1 VPEVAGSE
9 TILQVHDLSRHFG
22 GLKAVDGV
30 SFHVKKGEILGLIG
44 PNGAGKTTCFNVISG
59 VYKPTAGSIYL
70 DGEQIDGLPAQEI
83 AAKGIGR
90 TFQIVRPFAG
100 MTARRNVLVGIGM
113 PRYTSFTRSWPV
125 FNTEKN
131 REHAAGFLRDVGI
144 ENLAETSSATLS
156 LGNLRRLEIARALA
170 LEPKL
175 LLLDESFSGLSQEEI
190 GKMMKLVETIR
201 DRGISV
207 LLIEHNMRVAMTLC
221 RRLVVLDHGQKLA
234 EGPPEEIRSD
244 ERVIEAYLGKGAS
257 GNA

>member
-1 VPEVAGSE
+1 VADNGMILEVKE
-9 TILQVHDLSRHFG
+9 LSRHFG

-30 SFHVKKGEILGLIG
+30 SFHVQKGEILGLIG

-59 VYKPTAGSIYL
+59 VYKPTAGKVL
-70 DGEQIDGLPAQEI
+70 LEGEQIDGRPAHDI
-83 AAKGIGR
+83 ASKGIGR

-100 MTARRNVLVGIGM
+100 MTARRNVLVGLGM
-113 PRYTSFTRSWPV
+113 PRYTSMSRSWPV

-131 REHAAGFLRDVGI
+131 RGRASEFLRDVGI
-144 ENLAETSSATLS
+144 EDLAETSSATLS

-170 LEPKL
+170 LEPRL

-221 RRLVVLDHGQKLA
+221 KRLVVLDHGRKLA
-234 EGPPEEIRSD
+234 EGSPEEIRSD

>member
-1 VPEVAGSE
+1 MILEVKE
-9 TILQVHDLSRHFG
+9 LSRHFG

-30 SFHVKKGEILGLIG
+30 SFHVEKGEIMGLIG

-59 VYKPTAGSIYL
+59 VYKPTAGKVL
-70 DGEQIDGLPAQEI
+70 LEGEQIDGLPAHDI
-83 AAKGIGR
+83 ASKGIGR

-100 MTARRNVLVGIGM
+100 MTARRNVLVGLGM
-113 PRYTSFTRSWPV
+113 PRYTSMSKSWPV
-125 FNTEKN
+125 FNTKKA
-131 REHAAGFLRDVGI
+131 RERAAEFLRDVGI
-144 ENLAETSSATLS
+144 EDLAESSSATLS

-170 LEPKL
+170 LEPRL

>member
-1 VPEVAGSE
+1 
-9 TILQVHDLSRHFG
+9 
-22 GLKAVDGV
+22 
-30 SFHVKKGEILGLIG
+30 
-44 PNGAGKTTCFNVISG
+44 
-59 VYKPTAGSIYL
+59 
-70 DGEQIDGLPAQEI
+70 
-83 AAKGIGR
+83 
-90 TFQIVRPFAG
+90 
-100 MTARRNVLVGIGM
+100 
-113 PRYTSFTRSWPV
+113 
-125 FNTEKN
+125 
-131 REHAAGFLRDVGI
+131 VGI

>member
-1 VPEVAGSE
+1 VAGSE

-70 DGEQIDGLPAQEI
+70 DGEQIDGLPAHEI

>member
-1 VPEVAGSE
+1 MAGSE
-9 TILQVHDLSRHFG
+9 MILQVKNLSRHFG

-30 SFHVKKGEILGLIG
+30 SFHVEKGEIMGLIG

-70 DGEQIDGLPAQEI
+70 DGEQIDGLPAHDI
-83 AAKGIGR
+83 AAKGVGR

-113 PRYTSFTRSWPV
+113 PRYTSFSRSWPV
-125 FNTEKN
+125 FNTGKS
-131 REHAAGFLRDVGI
+131 RERAAGFLREVGI
-144 ENLAETSSATLS
+144 EDLAESPSATLS

-221 RRLVVLDHGQKLA
+221 RRLVVLDHGQKLT

>member
-70 DGEQIDGLPAQEI
+70 DGEQIDGLPAHEI

-90 TFQIVRPFAG
+90 TFQIVRPFSG

-113 PRYTSFTRSWPV
+113 PRYTSFVRSWPV

-131 REHAAGFLRDVGI
+131 RERAAGFLRDVGI

>member
-1 VPEVAGSE
+1 VAGSE
-9 TILQVHDLSRHFG
+9 GGEMILQVQDLSRHFG

-70 DGEQIDGLPAQEI
+70 AGERIDGLPAHDI
-83 AAKGIGR
+83 ASKGIGR

-100 MTARRNVLVGIGM
+100 MTARRNVLVGLGM
-113 PRYTSFTRSWPV
+113 PRYRSLSKSWPV
-125 FNTEKN
+125 FNTEAN
-131 REHAAGFLRDVGI
+131 REHAAEFLRDVGI
-144 ENLAETSSATLS
+144 EDLAETPSATLS

-170 LEPKL
+170 LEPRL

-190 GKMMKLVETIR
+190 GKMMRLVERIR

-221 RRLVVLDHGQKLA
+221 RRLVVLDHGRKLA
-234 EGPPEEIRSD
+234 EGSPEEIRSD
-244 ERVIEAYLGKGAS
+244 EGVIEAYLGKGAS